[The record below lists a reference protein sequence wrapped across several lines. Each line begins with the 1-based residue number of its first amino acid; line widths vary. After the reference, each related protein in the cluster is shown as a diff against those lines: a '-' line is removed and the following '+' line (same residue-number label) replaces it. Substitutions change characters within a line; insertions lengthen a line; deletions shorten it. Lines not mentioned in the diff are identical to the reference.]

1 MFYIIDCRFTENE
14 MYAKTNKWQIQS
26 WCILT
31 AISLTNS
38 RVISHRAKKP
48 PRNTESWLRNLW
60 IINTCMYSGMY
71 PGDSIACIM
80 KDAVC
85 KFYKEKFQIKKY
97 RESVLATYSILLFWN
112 HVTKTLTVVEQRK
125 FPKIFTFEVFETNP
139 FFNCISYG
147 FVKRT
152 YISSYIQKTINCF
165 TQQGDIQYAKSWE

>member
-14 MYAKTNKWQIQS
+14 MYAKTNKWQIQKLMHFDS
-26 WCILT
+26 HFI
-31 AISLTNS
+31 TNS

-60 IINTCMYSGMY
+60 IINTW
-71 PGDSIACIM
+71 GDSIACIM

-97 RESVLATYSILLFWN
+97 RESALATYSILLFWN

-125 FPKIFTFEVFETNP
+125 FPKIFTFEVFETNL
-139 FFNCISYG
+139 FLTVYFIWFCKKD
-147 FVKRT
+147 V
-152 YISSYIQKTINCF
+152 YIFLHTKDN
-165 TQQGDIQYAKSWE
+165 

>member
-14 MYAKTNKWQIQS
+14 MYAKTNKWQIQKLMHFDS
-26 WCILT
+26 HFINQLSSNFT
-31 AISLTNS
+31 S
-38 RVISHRAKKP
+38 RQKTTKKYRVMIEEP
-48 PRNTESWLRNLW
+48 VNYKY
-60 IINTCMYSGMY
+60 MYVFS

-97 RESVLATYSILLFWN
+97 RESALATYSILLFWN

-125 FPKIFTFEVFETNP
+125 FPKIFTFEVFETL
-139 FFNCISYG
+139 CISYG

>member
-14 MYAKTNKWQIQS
+14 MYAKTNKWQIQKLMHFDS
-26 WCILT
+26 HFI
-31 AISLTNS
+31 TNS

-85 KFYKEKFQIKKY
+85 KFYKEKFQIKKIPWERISDLQY
-97 RESVLATYSILLFWN
+97 IVILKSRDKNFDSCWTKKISQNFYIWSVWN
-112 HVTKTLTVVEQRK
+112 K
-125 FPKIFTFEVFETNP
+125 P
-139 FFNCISYG
+139 FF
-147 FVKRT
+147 
-152 YISSYIQKTINCF
+152 
-165 TQQGDIQYAKSWE
+165 

>member
-14 MYAKTNKWQIQS
+14 MYAKTNKWQIQKLMHFDS
-26 WCILT
+26 HFI
-31 AISLTNS
+31 TNS

-97 RESVLATYSILLFWN
+97 RESALATYSILLFWN
-112 HVTKTLTVVEQRK
+112 FDKNFDSCWTK
-125 FPKIFTFEVFETNP
+125 KISQNFYIWSVWNKP
-139 FFNCISYG
+139 FF
-147 FVKRT
+147 
-152 YISSYIQKTINCF
+152 
-165 TQQGDIQYAKSWE
+165 